1 MDTLER
7 MKCTEAL
14 SMMMKEMADIDFGAY
29 GSLYFTKGPVR
40 KERRLD
46 YNTIYCVGPHC
57 GAKYWKSGLG
67 ESGLFR
73 DEVPDYGPCEFT
85 RFFTAQ

>member
-14 SMMMKEMADIDFGAY
+14 SMMMKEMVDLDFSAY
-29 GSLYFTKGPVR
+29 GSLYFAKGPVR

-73 DEVPDYGPCEFT
+73 DEVPDNGPCEFT
-85 RFFTAQ
+85 RFFTA